1 MSLALKETPG
11 QINTPQLSI
20 DNWISKFSGDDC
32 GSQKG
37 SGTGMLDQVRSQGD
51 FAKRVKALLMAVFTI
66 DEINNNTMGSDGL
79 VDAGRLSA
87 LREQL
92 AAMTPGEHVN
102 PHGAAYMKKVHRI
115 INARCRKIRRNRVY
129 RAISGLLTYGLRRG
143 PPGTYYIYDQDL
155 LDIVRDTYPSSEDVN
170 WMLTNQDNRPTK
182 EHGEGDFYTEDT
194 LDDDGLE
201 PPDTSSAEN
210 DGFDVGEGETNGWLE
225 DEDLRLFLSDTGSDT
240 SSDQGDACYE
250 ERDIREDVDD
260 EEEPEI
266 WSGEA
271 PTGEEFVAV
280 DNSATGESDTP
291 GAILTGG
298 LSYVVNVVL
307 F

>member
-1 MSLALKETPG
+1 M
-11 QINTPQLSI
+11 
-20 DNWISKFSGDDC
+20 DDAC
-32 GSQKG
+32 
-37 SGTGMLDQVRSQGD
+37 
-51 FAKRVKALLMAVFTI
+51 
-66 DEINNNTMGSDGL
+66 
-79 VDAGRLSA
+79 
-87 LREQL
+87 
-92 AAMTPGEHVN
+92 P
-102 PHGAAYMKKVHRI
+102 KKVGSK
-115 INARCRKIRRNRVY
+115 RKRQRQYCGHCNQELGNTAYYLHKKQFFKDGVWRQ
-129 RAISGLLTYGLRRG
+129 AALFGGTEG
-143 PPGTYYIYDQDL
+143 PT
-155 LDIVRDTYPSSEDVN
+155 DTV
-170 WMLTNQDNRPTK
+170 DNGASCPIATQ

-291 GAILTGG
+291 GVAVIYTPGNSARLLYLTCWILVVSTTFTGR
-298 LSYVVNVVL
+298 STPAHITCVYKATESFDIL
-307 F
+307 FFRTTIPWLYRP